1 MTSGTLYVCGTPIGN
16 LEDVSIRLLKTL
28 RAVDII
34 ACEDTRHTIKLL
46 NRYKIKNRLL
56 SYHEHS
62 SLEREDYLLEE
73 IKSGKNI
80 ALVSD
85 AGMPTISDPGEHLVR
100 KAIEAGIKVDVIP
113 GPSACTAALAISGLD
128 SSAFIFMG
136 FLPPRRN
143 PRLAA
148 LRELKEESRTVIF
161 YEAPHRLLDT
171 LLDMQAIMGEEQP
184 VTIGRELTKQYQ
196 EMQRGS
202 LKEVYDYYTQH
213 PPRGEI
219 CMLLPGRQIIAKSA
233 DIEQIISET
242 AQLIKNG
249 MEKKEALKMKAHEY
263 GIKKSTLYKY
273 FVDNPI

>member
-1 MTSGTLYVCGTPIGN
+1 MTAGILYVCGTPIGN

-62 SLEREDYLLEE
+62 GIEREDYLLEE
-73 IKSGKNI
+73 LKSGKNM

-85 AGMPTISDPGEHLVR
+85 AGMPAISDPGEHLVR
-100 KAIEAGIKVDVIP
+100 KAIAAGIKVDVIP

-128 SSAFIFMG
+128 SSAFIFLG

-143 PRLAA
+143 SRRAA
-148 LRELKEESRTVIF
+148 LQELKEENRTVIF
-161 YEAPHRLLDT
+161 YEAPHRLIDT
-171 LLDMQAIMGEEQP
+171 LADMQTVMGEEQML
-184 VTIGRELTKQYQ
+184 TIGRELTKQYQ
-196 EMQRGS
+196 EMRRGS
-202 LKEVYDYYTQH
+202 LKELYDYYTRH

-219 CMLLPGRQIIAKSA
+219 CMLLPGRQRLVPEA
-233 DIEQIISET
+233 DMEQIISET

-263 GIKKSTLYKY
+263 GIKKSILYKY
-273 FVDNPI
+273 FIDNPV